1 MSMASWTIFPL
12 DRGHLAMVCLVQQPG
27 PTGFDQERQRMGG
40 KDSDK
45 DQEADDRAIDRY
57 VSDRDADR
65 LNEQSDRMAKDLG
78 LTGGSDQDWP
88 DSEA

>member
-1 MSMASWTIFPL
+1 
-12 DRGHLAMVCLVQQPG
+12 
-27 PTGFDQERQRMGG
+27 MGG